1 MAALDI
7 ASDSDDDADGL
18 AGSIAAALRQQQ
30 ALLQQLASGGQPWEQ
45 AQQAQQQQAASEP
58 DAGALPSMQ
67 SAAPDP
73 VPQPSLLP
81 LPPHLSA
88 ELPPWKQ
95 PAAVEPAYGL
105 WQQQQPQASSAY
117 GWEQQQQQRQQH
129 QQQQQQQQASS
140 HFDNGYAAGLAAAA
154 AMMQQQQGMGGAPQ
168 PFEQPSPPAQAYVP
182 PPQSD
187 EAEVDALLS
196 LLGIG

>member
-7 ASDSDDDADGL
+7 ASDSDRQADGL
-18 AGSIAAALRQQQ
+18 AGNFARAPPPPPPALIRQQGT
-30 ALLQQLASGGQPWEQ
+30 GGQPWEQ

-95 PAAVEPAYGL
+95 PATVEPAYGL

-129 QQQQQQQQASS
+129 QQQQQASS